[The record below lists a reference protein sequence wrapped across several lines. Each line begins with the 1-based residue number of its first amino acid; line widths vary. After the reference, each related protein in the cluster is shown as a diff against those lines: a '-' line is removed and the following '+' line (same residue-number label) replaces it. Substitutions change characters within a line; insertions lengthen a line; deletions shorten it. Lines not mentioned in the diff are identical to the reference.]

1 MSNFAERPTPPT
13 LLEPDF
19 IAENPAIGVKVYR
32 FTWELPANNESIDI
46 KLLRLQIDDEPP
58 TILVGNSTEIM
69 LPLSYG
75 QHSVNIVAVDRCN
88 EQSKTSVLNL
98 DVVKGEC
105 SYYYT

>member
-1 MSNFAERPTPPT
+1 M
-13 LLEPDF
+13 
-19 IAENPAIGVKVYR
+19 YR

-98 DVVKGEC
+98 DVAKGE
-105 SYYYT
+105 